1 MNPEH
6 LMLVGPADL
15 KKVRIECPTCRTAV
29 TVDLSPDGHIAKLGA
44 CVGCEREMGS
54 VAERKAATD
63 LLQALGGW
71 QRHGVALRVRFELS
85 PMAHLAAVAAQAG
98 KPQRE

>member
-1 MNPEH
+1 
-6 LMLVGPADL
+6 
-15 KKVRIECPTCRTAV
+15 
-29 TVDLSPDGHIAKLGA
+29 
-44 CVGCEREMGS
+44 MGS